1 MNNSNTHPLLNTSK
15 SFSDDSTVSMNQDKK
30 SHAQKNNLNSSWS
43 TTPTTS
49 RPSRR
54 YRYSRSSTAS
64 VTQLLS
70 DSCNS
75 LLQRFRRNPS
85 EKPEKKVNV
94 LSSNIQR

>member
-1 MNNSNTHPLLNTSK
+1 MANSPPTSTSTNT
-15 SFSDDSTVSMNQDKK
+15 
-30 SHAQKNNLNSSWS
+30 
-43 TTPTTS
+43 
-49 RPSRR
+49 PSRR

-85 EKPEKKVNV
+85 ERPEKKANAS
-94 LSSNIQR
+94 LNSR

>member
-1 MNNSNTHPLLNTSK
+1 MASSSP
-15 SFSDDSTVSMNQDKK
+15 STTLSPSTASAQDKAVYAPTTTA
-30 SHAQKNNLNSSWS
+30 SVTS
-43 TTPTTS
+43 TTATTS
-49 RPSRR
+49 TPSRR

-85 EKPEKKVNV
+85 ERPEKKSNV
-94 LSSNIQR
+94 PANTQR

>member
-1 MNNSNTHPLLNTSK
+1 MTNSPPTST
-15 SFSDDSTVSMNQDKK
+15 ST
-30 SHAQKNNLNSSWS
+30 A
-43 TTPTTS
+43 TPT
-49 RPSRR
+49 RR

-85 EKPEKKVNV
+85 EKPEKKANATSNSRYKQKK
-94 LSSNIQR
+94 LSKWNGRNIVIIYIANI